1 MSPTASDRTGS
12 TVTLWLDPVCPF
24 SWNTARWL
32 CAVAERTGLTID
44 WQLMSLAVLNE
55 GRELPPA
62 QRARMRDSQQIGRL
76 MAAIVREQGPAGLT
90 RAYFA
95 FGERYFDRSE
105 PVGADLIADVLL
117 AVGARGATAAAVSDA
132 SLDEFVRH
140 QHQAGQD
147 ALGET
152 GGSPILRIDGH
163 TLFGPVLTAL
173 PDPETAAALFDAVA
187 TLARTPQ
194 FTQLQRPRTAAWPP
208 GGERR
213 YT

>member
-1 MSPTASDRTGS
+1 MPHGQTDRTGS
-12 TVTLWLDPVCPF
+12 KVTLWLDPVCPF

-32 CAVAERTGLTID
+32 DDVAEKTGSAID

-62 QRARMRDSQQIGRL
+62 QQARMRDSLKVGRL
-76 MAAIVREQGPAGLT
+76 MAAIAREQGTAGWT
-90 RAYFA
+90 AAYFA

-105 PVGADLIADVLL
+105 PLNDSLVAHVLTT
-117 AVGARGATAAAVSDA
+117 AGVGATAVAMSNT
-132 SLDEFVRH
+132 SLDEFVRE

-163 TLFGPVLTAL
+163 TFFGPVLTAL
-173 PDPETAAALFDAVA
+173 PDAEAATALFHAVG
-187 TLARTPQ
+187 TLAATPQ
-194 FTQLQRPRTAAWPP
+194 FTQLQRPRTAA
-208 GGERR
+208 
-213 YT
+213 

>member
-1 MSPTASDRTGS
+1 MPHGQSDRTGS
-12 TVTLWLDPVCPF
+12 KVTVWLDPVCPF

-32 CAVAERTGLTID
+32 DDVAEKTGSAID

-62 QRARMRDSQQIGRL
+62 QQARMRDSLKVGRL
-76 MAAIVREQGPAGLT
+76 MAAIAREQGTAGWT
-90 RAYFA
+90 AAYFA

-105 PVGADLIADVLL
+105 PLNDSLAAHVLTT
-117 AVGARGATAAAVSDA
+117 AGVGATAVAMSNT
-132 SLDEFVRH
+132 SLDEFVRE

-163 TLFGPVLTAL
+163 TFFGPVLTAL
-173 PDPETAAALFDAVA
+173 PDAETATELFHAVG
-187 TLARTPQ
+187 TLAATPQ
-194 FTQLQRPRTAAWPP
+194 FTQLQRPRTAA
-208 GGERR
+208 
-213 YT
+213 

>member
-1 MSPTASDRTGS
+1 M
-12 TVTLWLDPVCPF
+12 TLWLDPVCPF

-32 CAVAERTGLTID
+32 DAVAEKTGSAID

-62 QRARMRDSQQIGRL
+62 QQARMRDSLKVGRL
-76 MAAIVREQGPAGLT
+76 MAAIAREQGTAGWT
-90 RAYFA
+90 AAYFA

-105 PVGADLIADVLL
+105 PLNDSLVAHVLTT
-117 AVGARGATAAAVSDA
+117 AGVGATAVAMSNT
-132 SLDEFVRH
+132 SLDEFVRE

-163 TLFGPVLTAL
+163 TFFGPVLTAL
-173 PDPETAAALFDAVA
+173 PDAEAATALFHAVG
-187 TLARTPQ
+187 TLAATPQ
-194 FTQLQRPRTAAWPP
+194 FTQLQRPRTAA
-208 GGERR
+208 
-213 YT
+213 

>member
-1 MSPTASDRTGS
+1 M
-12 TVTLWLDPVCPF
+12 TLWLDPVCPF

-32 CAVAERTGLTID
+32 DDVAEKTGSAID

-62 QRARMRDSQQIGRL
+62 QQARMRDSLKVGRL
-76 MAAIVREQGPAGLT
+76 MAAIAREQGTAGWT
-90 RAYFA
+90 AAYFA

-105 PVGADLIADVLL
+105 PLNDSLVAHVLTT
-117 AVGARGATAAAVSDA
+117 AGVGATAVAMSNT
-132 SLDEFVRH
+132 SLDEFVRE

-163 TLFGPVLTAL
+163 TFFGPVLTAL
-173 PDPETAAALFDAVA
+173 PDAEAATALFHAVG
-187 TLARTPQ
+187 TLAATPQ
-194 FTQLQRPRTAAWPP
+194 FTQLQRPRTAA
-208 GGERR
+208 
-213 YT
+213 

>member
-1 MSPTASDRTGS
+1 MDLAENNRPGS
-12 TVTLWLDPVCPF
+12 KVTLWLDPVCPF

-32 CAVAERTGLTID
+32 DAVAEKTGSAID

-62 QRARMRDSQQIGRL
+62 QQARMRDSLKVGRL
-76 MAAIVREQGPAGLT
+76 MAAIAREQGTAGWT
-90 RAYFA
+90 AAYFA

-105 PVGADLIADVLL
+105 PLNDSLVAHVLTT
-117 AVGARGATAAAVSDA
+117 AGVGATAVAMSNT
-132 SLDEFVRH
+132 SLDEFVRE

-163 TLFGPVLTAL
+163 TFFGPVLTAL
-173 PDPETAAALFDAVA
+173 PDAEAATALFHAVG
-187 TLARTPQ
+187 TLAATPQ
-194 FTQLQRPRTAAWPP
+194 FTQLQRPRTAA
-208 GGERR
+208 
-213 YT
+213 

>member
-1 MSPTASDRTGS
+1 MPHGQTDRTGS
-12 TVTLWLDPVCPF
+12 KVTLWLDPVCPY

-32 CAVAERTGLTID
+32 DAVAGKTGLAID

-62 QRARMRDSQQIGRL
+62 QQARMRDSLKVGRL
-76 MAAIVREQGPAGLT
+76 MAAIAREQGTAGWT
-90 RAYFA
+90 AAYFA

-105 PVGADLIADVLL
+105 PLNDSLVAHVLTT
-117 AVGARGATAAAVSDA
+117 AGVGATAVAMSNT
-132 SLDEFVRH
+132 SLDEFVRE

-163 TLFGPVLTAL
+163 TFFGPVLTAL
-173 PDPETAAALFDAVA
+173 PDAEAATALFHAVG
-187 TLARTPQ
+187 TLAATPQ
-194 FTQLQRPRTAAWPP
+194 FTQLQRPRTAA
-208 GGERR
+208 
-213 YT
+213 

>member
-1 MSPTASDRTGS
+1 
-12 TVTLWLDPVCPF
+12 VTLWLDPVCPF

-32 CAVAERTGLTID
+32 DAVAEKTGSAID

-62 QRARMRDSQQIGRL
+62 QQARMRDSLKVGRL
-76 MAAIVREQGPAGLT
+76 MAAIAREQGTAGWT
-90 RAYFA
+90 AAYFA

-105 PVGADLIADVLL
+105 PLNDSLVAHVLTT
-117 AVGARGATAAAVSDA
+117 AGVGATAVAMSNT
-132 SLDEFVRH
+132 SLDEFVRE

-163 TLFGPVLTAL
+163 TFFGPVLTAL
-173 PDPETAAALFDAVA
+173 PDAEAATALFHAVG
-187 TLARTPQ
+187 TLAATPQ
-194 FTQLQRPRTAAWPP
+194 FTQLQRPRTAA
-208 GGERR
+208 
-213 YT
+213 

>member
-1 MSPTASDRTGS
+1 M
-12 TVTLWLDPVCPF
+12 TLWLDPVCPF

-32 CAVAERTGLTID
+32 DDVAEKTGSAID

-62 QRARMRDSQQIGRL
+62 QQTRMRDSLKVGRL
-76 MAAIVREQGPAGLT
+76 MAAIAREQGTAGWT
-90 RAYFA
+90 AAYFA

-105 PVGADLIADVLL
+105 PLNDSLVAHVLTT
-117 AVGARGATAAAVSDA
+117 AGVGATAVAMSNT
-132 SLDEFVRH
+132 SLDEFVRE

-163 TLFGPVLTAL
+163 TFFGPVLTAL
-173 PDPETAAALFDAVA
+173 PDAEAATALFHAVG
-187 TLARTPQ
+187 TLAATPQ
-194 FTQLQRPRTAAWPP
+194 FTQLQRPRTAA
-208 GGERR
+208 
-213 YT
+213 

>member
-1 MSPTASDRTGS
+1 MPHGESDRTGS
-12 TVTLWLDPVCPF
+12 KVTLWLDPVCPF

-32 CAVAERTGLTID
+32 DAVAEKTGSAID

-62 QRARMRDSQQIGRL
+62 QQTRMRDSLKVGRL
-76 MAAIVREQGPAGLT
+76 MAAIAREQGTAGWT
-90 RAYFA
+90 AAYFA

-105 PVGADLIADVLL
+105 PLNDSLVAHVLTT
-117 AVGARGATAAAVSDA
+117 AGVGATAVAMSNT
-132 SLDEFVRH
+132 SLDEFVRE

-163 TLFGPVLTAL
+163 TFFGPVLTAL
-173 PDPETAAALFDAVA
+173 PDAEAATALFHAVG
-187 TLARTPQ
+187 TLAATPQ
-194 FTQLQRPRTAAWPP
+194 FTQLQRPRTAA
-208 GGERR
+208 
-213 YT
+213 